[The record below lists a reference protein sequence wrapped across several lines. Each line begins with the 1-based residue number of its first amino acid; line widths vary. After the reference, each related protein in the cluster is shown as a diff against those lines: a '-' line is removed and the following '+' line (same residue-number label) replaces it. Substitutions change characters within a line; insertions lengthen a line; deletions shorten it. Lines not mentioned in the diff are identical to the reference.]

1 MRKGLIIGLW
11 MALGGLSAH
20 AQTLAENARVI
31 GNELGTQEL
40 TMKQLRRAMR
50 GEYALWPES
59 KKSVTVVLHA
69 MSMEKECSQTAQFVV
84 ASPRPAVLQKYWLGK
99 VFEGR
104 ANPPVFVRSEAE
116 LIEEV
121 ASTPGAVGIVYNAI
135 PSSDLRIQ
143 VTRE

>member
-1 MRKGLIIGLW
+1 MRKAAMISLW
-11 MALGGLSAH
+11 MALCGLSAH

-40 TMKQLRRAMR
+40 TMKELRRAMR

-59 KKSVTVVLHA
+59 KNSVTVVLNA
-69 MSMEKECSQTAQFVV
+69 MSMEEECSQTAEFVV

-143 VTRE
+143 VIRE